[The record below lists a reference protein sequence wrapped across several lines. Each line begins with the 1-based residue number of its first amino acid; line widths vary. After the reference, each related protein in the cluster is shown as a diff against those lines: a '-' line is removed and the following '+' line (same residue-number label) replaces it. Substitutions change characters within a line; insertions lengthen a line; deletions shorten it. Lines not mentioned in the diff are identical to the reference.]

1 MSGRSIWKD
10 EFIFIV
16 YDLARGGMIER
27 KMAKVLGISLETF
40 RRWESKKKQFR
51 MAVKRGRKFFKKEDG
66 STFSYKDFVVGRL
79 SADAKEIWHKID
91 RCDSLKNGVERIE
104 AILSDRGKRMRQQ
117 MFVQAWVSS
126 NFSFSAALRKVNI
139 SRSAFELWKKD
150 PEFLGLIEELGQ
162 IKGDFFEEHL
172 VMLVAGGCVPATIA
186 ANQTYN
192 RKRGYGQTVG
202 VEVSGEIQHNVI
214 SIDAMK
220 LTLKERK
227 WLLNKIRNSNIETPL
242 PVKQIE
248 SRVI

>member
-1 MSGRSIWKD
+1 MSGKSIWKD
-10 EFIFIV
+10 EFVFIV
-16 YDLARGGMIER
+16 YDLAKGGMIER
-27 KMAKVLGISLETF
+27 KMSKVLGISLDTF
-40 RRWESKKKQFR
+40 RRWESKKKQFGL
-51 MAVKRGRKFFKKEDG
+51 AVKRGRKFFRKEDG
-66 STFSYKDFVVGRL
+66 STFSYRDFVVGRL
-79 SADAKEIWHKID
+79 SEDAKEIWNKID

-172 VMLVAGGCVPATIA
+172 VMLVAGGNTPAILM

-192 RKRGYGQTVG
+192 RKRGYGANIG

-214 SIDAMK
+214 QIDT
-220 LTLKERK
+220 LGFTLKERK
-227 WLLNKIRNSNIETPL
+227 WLLSKIRDSNTETPL

-248 SRVI
+248 SKVI